1 MTRQTCCRVDP
12 SIIPSRVADG
22 GVGCGPGVRPTAQQ
36 SRSQIA
42 DDKIVSATNWAQVA
56 KKFNWRMGFLL
67 FAVSLSAQ
75 QPQNF
80 DNVEVHVLPVQGN
93 VYMLVGAGGN
103 ITMQVGKEGVLLVD
117 TMYAGLSDK
126 VLAAIRTVT
135 DKPIRY
141 IINTHVHGD
150 HTGGNEKLAK
160 AGSTITGGNVVGD
173 IGASAGEGATVIAAQ
188 QVLDRMSR
196 KDGNTPAQPSGAWPT
211 DTYVTDVKDIFFNGE
226 AIQIFHQPA
235 AHTDGDS
242 IVFFRRS
249 DVVSTGDIFV
259 TTSYP
264 IIDLDRGG
272 TYQGVLDG
280 LNHIL
285 EIAIPAEKQE
295 GGTYVIPG
303 HGRLCDQADV
313 VEYRDM
319 MTILRDRF
327 LDMIR
332 RGMTLD
338 QVKAE
343 KPTRDYDPLY
353 GTDKGFWTTD
363 KFIEAAYKSLK
374 AGK

>member
-1 MTRQTCCRVDP
+1 MNKTTGRYFLWLTLAIAALAPNCF
-12 SIIPSRVADG
+12 
-22 GVGCGPGVRPTAQQ
+22 AQQ
-36 SRSQIA
+36 
-42 DDKIVSATNWAQVA
+42 N
-56 KKFNWRMGFLL
+56 
-67 FAVSLSAQ
+67 
-75 QPQNF
+75 QNF
-80 DNVEVHVLPVQGN
+80 DKVEVHVLPVQGN

-126 VLAAIRTVT
+126 VLAAVRTVS

-160 AGSTITGGNVVGD
+160 AGSTIAGGNVVGD
-173 IGASAGEGATVIAAQ
+173 IGASAAEGATVIATQ
-188 QVLDRMSR
+188 QVLDRMSM
-196 KDGNTPAQPSGAWPT
+196 KDGNTPAAPTGAWPT
-211 DTYVTDVKDIFFNGE
+211 DTYITAEKELFFNGE

-285 EIAIPAEKQE
+285 DITIPAEKQE

-303 HGRLCDQADV
+303 HGRLCDEADV

-327 LDMIR
+327 LDMIK
-332 RGMTLD
+332 RGMTLE
-338 QVKAE
+338 QVKAT

-374 AGK
+374 EGK

>member
-1 MTRQTCCRVDP
+1 MRRLA
-12 SIIPSRVADG
+12 IL
-22 GVGCGPGVRPTAQQ
+22 PGAMMVLGLVTAC
-36 SRSQIA
+36 
-42 DDKIVSATNWAQVA
+42 W
-56 KKFNWRMGFLL
+56 
-67 FAVSLSAQ
+67 AQ

-80 DNVEVHVLPVQGN
+80 DNVQVHVLPVQGN
-93 VYMLVGAGGN
+93 VYMIVGSGGN

-126 VLAAIRTVT
+126 VLAAVRTVS

-160 AGSTITGGNVVGD
+160 AGSTIAGGNVVGD
-173 IGASAGEGATVIAAQ
+173 IGASAAMGATVIAAQ
-188 QVLDRMSR
+188 QVLDRMST
-196 KDGNTPAQPSGAWPT
+196 KDGNTPAAPSAAWPT
-211 DTYVTDVKDIFFNGE
+211 DTYITDEKEVFFNGE

-242 IVFFRRS
+242 LVFFRRS

-285 EIAIPAEKQE
+285 DITIPAEKQE

-303 HGRLCDQADV
+303 HGRLCDEADV

-327 LDMIR
+327 LDMIK
-332 RGMTLD
+332 RGMTLE

-353 GTDKGFWTTD
+353 GSDKGFWTTD
-363 KFIEAAYKSLK
+363 KFIEASYKSLK

>member
-1 MTRQTCCRVDP
+1 MTKRL
-12 SIIPSRVADG
+12 
-22 GVGCGPGVRPTAQQ
+22 
-36 SRSQIA
+36 
-42 DDKIVSATNWAQVA
+42 
-56 KKFNWRMGFLL
+56 FLL
-67 FAVSLSAQ
+67 IFPLIAFAQ

-126 VLAAIRTVT
+126 VIAAVRTVS

-141 IINTHVHGD
+141 IVNTHVHGD
-150 HTGGNEKLAK
+150 HTGGNEKIAK

-173 IGASAGEGATVIAAQ
+173 LGKTAGEGATVIATQ
-188 QVLDRMSR
+188 QVLDRMSS
-196 KDGNTPAQPSGAWPT
+196 KDGETPAAPSAAWPT
-211 DTYVTDVKDIFFNGE
+211 DTYIDEKDLFFNGE
-226 AIQIFHQPA
+226 AIQILHQPN

-242 IVFFRRS
+242 LVFFRRS
-249 DVVSTGDIFV
+249 DVLSTGDIFV

-272 TYQGVLDG
+272 SYQGVLDG
-280 LNHIL
+280 LNHI
-285 EIAIPAEKQE
+285 IDITIPADKQE

-303 HGRLCDQADV
+303 HGRLCDEADV

-327 LDMIR
+327 RDMIK
-332 RGMTLD
+332 RGMTLE
-338 QVKAE
+338 QVKATH
-343 KPTRDYDPLY
+343 PTSDYDPLY
-353 GTDKGFWTTD
+353 GSDKGFWTTD

>member
-1 MTRQTCCRVDP
+1 MT
-12 SIIPSRVADG
+12 I
-22 GVGCGPGVRPTAQQ
+22 RPFILPFLALC
-36 SRSQIA
+36 
-42 DDKIVSATNWAQVA
+42 VSAA
-56 KKFNWRMGFLL
+56 F
-67 FAVSLSAQ
+67 AQ

-126 VLAAIRTVT
+126 VIAAVKTVS

-141 IINTHVHGD
+141 IVNTHVHGD
-150 HTGGNEKLAK
+150 HTGGNEKIAK

-188 QVLDRMSR
+188 EVLDRMSR
-196 KDGNTPAQPSGAWPT
+196 KDGETPAAPSAAWPT
-211 DTYVTDVKDIFFNGE
+211 DTYITDEKDLFFNGE
-226 AIQIFHQPA
+226 AIQIFHQPR

-242 IVFFRRS
+242 LVFFRRS

-264 IIDLDRGG
+264 IIDIERGG

-280 LNHIL
+280 LNHI
-285 EIAIPAEKQE
+285 IDITIPAEKQE

-303 HGRLCDQADV
+303 HGRLCDEADV

-327 LDMIR
+327 IEMIR
-332 RGMTLD
+332 KGMTLE
-338 QVKAE
+338 QVKATH
-343 KPTRDYDPLY
+343 PTSDYDPLY
-353 GTDKGFWTTD
+353 GSDKGNDYYGASPRNQKRVARALVRAVSILISTPSTR
-363 KFIEAAYKSLK
+363 
-374 AGK
+374 

>member
-1 MTRQTCCRVDP
+1 MIRRNFLPLAVG
-12 SIIPSRVADG
+12 VAVILACAASDY
-22 GVGCGPGVRPTAQQ
+22 
-36 SRSQIA
+36 
-42 DDKIVSATNWAQVA
+42 
-56 KKFNWRMGFLL
+56 
-67 FAVSLSAQ
+67 AQ

-80 DNVEVHVLPVQGN
+80 DNVEIHVLPVQGN

-117 TMYAGLSDK
+117 TMYAQLSDK
-126 VLAAIRTVT
+126 IIAAIRTVS
-135 DKPIRY
+135 DKPIHY
-141 IINTHVHGD
+141 IIDTHVHGD

-173 IGASAGEGATVIAAQ
+173 IGASAGEGATVIATQ

-196 KDGNTPAQPSGAWPT
+196 KDGNTPAFPSAAWPT
-211 DTYVTDVKDIFFNGE
+211 DAYITDVKELFFDGE

-285 EIAIPAEKQE
+285 DITIPADKEE

-303 HGRLCDQADV
+303 HGRLCDEADV

-327 LDMIR
+327 LDMIK
-332 RGMTLD
+332 RGMTLE
-338 QVKAE
+338 QVKAA

-353 GTDKGFWTTD
+353 GSDKGFWTTD
-363 KFIEAAYKSLK
+363 KFIETAYKSLK

>member
-1 MTRQTCCRVDP
+1 MKTALLAL
-12 SIIPSRVADG
+12 VA
-22 GVGCGPGVRPTAQQ
+22 TA
-36 SRSQIA
+36 A
-42 DDKIVSATNWAQVA
+42 
-56 KKFNWRMGFLL
+56 F
-67 FAVSLSAQ
+67 AQ
-75 QPQNF
+75 QPPNL
-80 DNVEVHVLPVQGN
+80 DKVEVHVLPVQGN

-126 VLAAIRTVT
+126 VIAAVRTVS

-141 IINTHVHGD
+141 IVNTHVHGD
-150 HTGGNEKLAK
+150 HVGGNENLAK
-160 AGSTITGGNVVGD
+160 AGSTIAGGNVVGD
-173 IGASAGEGATVIAAQ
+173 IGASAAMGATVIAAQ
-188 QVLDRMSR
+188 QVLDRMSM
-196 KDGNTPAQPSGAWPT
+196 KDGTTPAYPSDAWPT
-211 DTYVTDVKDIFFNGE
+211 DTYITDVKELFFNGE
-226 AIQIFHQPA
+226 AIQIFHQPN

-264 IIDLDRGG
+264 NIDIARGG
-272 TYQGVLDG
+272 SYQGELDG

-285 EIAIPAEKQE
+285 DITIPADKQE

-303 HGRLCDQADV
+303 HGRLCDEADV

-319 MTILRDRF
+319 LTILRDRF
-327 LDMIR
+327 LDMIKQ
-332 RGMTLD
+332 GMTLE
-338 QVKAE
+338 QVKAA

-353 GTDKGFWTTD
+353 GSNADR
-363 KFIEAAYKSLK
+363 FIEAAYKSLK

>member
-1 MTRQTCCRVDP
+1 MAILRIASLIGLLTV
-12 SIIPSRVADG
+12 
-22 GVGCGPGVRPTAQQ
+22 GVFAQQ
-36 SRSQIA
+36 
-42 DDKIVSATNWAQVA
+42 AQDFS
-56 KKFNWRMGFLL
+56 KT
-67 FAVSLSAQ
+67 
-75 QPQNF
+75 
-80 DNVEVHVLPVQGN
+80 EVHVLPVQGN
-93 VYMLVGAGGN
+93 VYMIVGAGGN
-103 ITMQVGKEGVLLVD
+103 ITMQAGKDGVLLVD

-126 VLAAIRTVT
+126 VLAAIRTVSNQ
-135 DKPIRY
+135 PIRY

-160 AGSTITGGNVVGD
+160 AGSTIAGGNVVGD
-173 IGASAGEGATVIAAQ
+173 IGASASAGATVIAAQ
-188 QVLDRMSR
+188 QVLDRMST
-196 KDGNTPAQPSGAWPT
+196 KDGNTPAAPPAAWPT
-211 DTYVTDVKDIFFNGE
+211 DTYITPEKELFFNGE
-226 AIQIFHQPA
+226 AIQILHQPS

-285 EIAIPAEKQE
+285 DITIPADKQE

-303 HGRLCDQADV
+303 HGRLCDEADV

-327 LDMIR
+327 ADMIK
-332 RGMTLD
+332 RGMTLE
-338 QVKAE
+338 QVKAT

-353 GTDKGFWTTD
+353 GSDKGFWTTD

-374 AGK
+374 AAK

>member
-1 MTRQTCCRVDP
+1 VQE
-12 SIIPSRVADG
+12 I
-22 GVGCGPGVRPTAQQ
+22 GPGAQIESGKVCTHQ
-36 SRSQIA
+36 MKIHNLLRLTVLAAASIA
-42 DDKIVSATNWAQVA
+42 I
-56 KKFNWRMGFLL
+56 GL
-67 FAVSLSAQ
+67 AQ

-80 DNVEVHVLPVQGN
+80 DNVQVHVLPVQGN

-126 VLAAIRTVT
+126 VLAAVRTVS

-150 HTGGNEKLAK
+150 HTGGNEKLAA
-160 AGSTITGGNVVGD
+160 AGKTILGGNVVGD
-173 IGASAGEGATVIAAQ
+173 RGSAEEGATIIAAQ
-188 QVLDRMSR
+188 QVLDRMTV
-196 KDGNTPAQPSGAWPT
+196 KDGTNPAAPSGAWPT
-211 DTYVTDVKDIFFNGE
+211 DTYITDTKEVFFNGE

-285 EIAIPAEKQE
+285 ELTIPAEKQE

-303 HGRLCDQADV
+303 HGRLCDEADV

-327 LDMIR
+327 LDMIKK
-332 RGMTLD
+332 GMTLE
-338 QVKAE
+338 QVKAT
-343 KPTRDYDPLY
+343 KPTRDYDPIY

>member
-1 MTRQTCCRVDP
+1 MRRREFIRVL
-12 SIIPSRVADG
+12 SGAAVAARLARTG
-22 GVGCGPGVRPTAQQ
+22 FAQQ
-36 SRSQIA
+36 
-42 DDKIVSATNWAQVA
+42 N
-56 KKFNWRMGFLL
+56 
-67 FAVSLSAQ
+67 
-75 QPQNF
+75 QNF
-80 DNVEVHVLPVQGN
+80 DNVEIHVLPVQGN

-103 ITMQVGKEGVLLVD
+103 ITLQAGSEGVLLVD

-126 VLAAIRTVT
+126 VLAAIRTVSK
-135 DKPIRY
+135 KPIRY
-141 IINTHVHGD
+141 IIDTHVHGD
-150 HTGGNEKLAK
+150 HVGGNEKLAK

-173 IGASAGEGATVIAAQ
+173 IGKSAGEGATVVATQ
-188 QVLDRMSR
+188 EVLDRMSM
-196 KDGNTPAQPSGAWPT
+196 KDGNTPAYPSDAWPT
-211 DTYVTDVKDIFFNGE
+211 DTFITDEKELFFNGE
-226 AIQIFHQPA
+226 AIQIFHQPR

-249 DVVSTGDIFV
+249 DVVSAGDIFV

-272 TYQGVLDG
+272 SYQGVLDG
-280 LNHIL
+280 LNHIMD
-285 EIAIPAEKQE
+285 ITIPADKQE

-303 HGRLCDQADV
+303 HGRLCDEADV

-327 LDMIR
+327 LDMIKQ
-332 RGMTLD
+332 GMTLE
-338 QVKAE
+338 QVKAT

-374 AGK
+374 EGK

>member
-1 MTRQTCCRVDP
+1 MMKRLLLTL
-12 SIIPSRVADG
+12 
-22 GVGCGPGVRPTAQQ
+22 
-36 SRSQIA
+36 IA
-42 DDKIVSATNWAQVA
+42 LWVPLAC
-56 KKFNWRMGFLL
+56 
-67 FAVSLSAQ
+67 AQ

-80 DNVEVHVLPVQGN
+80 DSVEVHVLPVQGN

-126 VLAAIRTVT
+126 VIAAVRTVS

-150 HTGGNEKLAK
+150 HTGGNEKIAK

-173 IGASAGEGATVIAAQ
+173 IGKSAGEGATVIATQ
-188 QVLDRMSR
+188 EVLDRMSR
-196 KDGNTPAQPSGAWPT
+196 KDGDTPAAPSAAWPS
-211 DTYVTDVKDIFFNGE
+211 DTYADEKDLFFNGE
-226 AIQIFHQPA
+226 AIQILHQPN

-242 IVFFRRS
+242 LVFFRRS

-280 LNHIL
+280 LNHI
-285 EIAIPAEKQE
+285 IDITIPADKQE

-303 HGRLCDQADV
+303 HGRLCDEADV

-327 LDMIR
+327 RDMIK
-332 RGMTLD
+332 RGMTLE
-338 QVKAE
+338 QVKATH
-343 KPTRDYDPLY
+343 PTSDYDPLY
-353 GTDKGFWTTD
+353 GSDKGFWTTD